1 VSLVLVALLG
11 TLALGRLLGGSV
23 ERLGTLPLRRRR
35 LAVAAL
41 AVQVLAAVVGGPP
54 HAVGLAVAA
63 ALVVA
68 LLAAN
73 RGVRGTGLVAL
84 GLLANALAVGVNG
97 GVMPV
102 SGPAAA
108 RAGVDLADVRSGADP
123 RHAVAGDGVR
133 LRLLTDVVPLP
144 LPLRPEVVSAGDV
157 AVAAGLAQLVVVG
170 MLRPLRPVPAL
181 PRRRPVG
188 RSAAQAQVGGRGE

>member
-1 VSLVLVALLG
+1 VGLVVVALL
-11 TLALGRLLGGSV
+11 AAVAVGRLLGGSL

-41 AVQVLAAVVGGPP
+41 LAQLLAVLAGGPL

-63 ALVVA
+63 GCVVA
-68 LLAAN
+68 LLLAN

-84 GLLANALAVGVNG
+84 GLAANALAVGVNG

-102 SGPAAA
+102 DASAAE
-108 RAGVDLADVRSGADP
+108 RAGADLADIRSGADP
-123 RHAVAGDGVR
+123 RHAVAGDDVR

-144 LPLRPEVVSAGDV
+144 LPLRPEVVSPGDV

-170 MLRPLRPVPAL
+170 MLRALRPVPAL
-181 PRRRPVG
+181 PRRR
-188 RSAAQAQVGGRGE
+188 RSADRSPI